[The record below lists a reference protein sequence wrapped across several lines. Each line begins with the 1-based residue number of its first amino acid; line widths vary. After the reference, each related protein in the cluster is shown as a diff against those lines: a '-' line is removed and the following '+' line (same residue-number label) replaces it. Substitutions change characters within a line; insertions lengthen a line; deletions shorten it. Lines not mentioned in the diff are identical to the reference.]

1 MEGIDKKSSTW
12 ARLKTMIGDPKSSGP
27 KSDELM
33 LRQLGVDQETVDG
46 IHASALEQAKESVKI
61 RVKFVNT
68 SDNEDPSHKH
78 LDDSGMDLRANLPDG
93 DMIINAGK
101 IKLVPTGLHFELP
114 ESMEIQVRPRSG
126 LAAKHGITVLNTPG
140 TVDRGYTGEIKIILI
155 NLGDKEFLIKHG
167 DRVAQAV
174 ISPVISGRWSKII
187 KVDNLGQSERGGGG
201 FGSTGIN

>member
-1 MEGIDKKSSTW
+1 MGLDKKSSTW
-12 ARLKTMIGDPKSSGP
+12 SNIKDMVFDGGSNM
-27 KSDELM
+27 SDEMVLT
-33 LRQLGVDQETVDG
+33 QLGVDKKTMKG
-46 IHASALEQAKESVKI
+46 IEQAAIEQAMEDIKV
-61 RVKFVNT
+61 RVKFVNH
-68 SDNEDPSHKH
+68 SDNEDPKHKH